1 MKHFYLVSNQYKD
14 EGFCL
19 REQAAAYLTEHG
31 AVCTIH
37 EEDGQRPGPDT
48 ECVITLGGDGTL
60 LRVVRRFSDLPLS
73 FIGINTGTLGYLTEG
88 DRGMLFTILDALLQ
102 DNFIRERR
110 MMIFGRII
118 RGGKSLGR
126 HRALNDV
133 VVRSKNPMKIVNLRV
148 SVNGQF
154 LKEYR
159 CDGLIA
165 STPTGSTAYNFS
177 AGGPIVEPTAK
188 LFLLTPVAAHSL
200 NSRSIVFSPT
210 DKISV
215 EILPPT
221 RGNET
226 EEAFQVYVD
235 GEKPES
241 LCVGDVVEITQAS
254 TTIHILKLSER
265 SFVETLRIKLSD

>member
-1 MKHFYLVSNQYKD
+1 MKHFYLVSNIYKD

-19 REQAAAYLTEHG
+19 RDRVAAYLSERG
-31 AVCTIH
+31 ASCVIH
-37 EEDGQRPGPDT
+37 EEDMRPGPET

-60 LRVVRRFSDLPLS
+60 LRVVRRFSDLSLA
-73 FIGINTGTLGYLTEG
+73 FIGVNTGTLGYLTEG
-88 DRGMLFTILDALLQ
+88 DRSMIPMILDALLQ
-102 DNFIRERR
+102 DDFIREKR
-110 MMIFGRII
+110 MMIFGRIL
-118 RGGKSLGR
+118 RGGESLGR

-133 VVRSKNPMKIVNLRV
+133 VVRSKNPMKIINLKV

-177 AGGPIVEPTAK
+177 AGGPIVEPTAR
-188 LFLLTPVAAHSL
+188 LLVLTPVAAHSL

-226 EEAFQVYVD
+226 EEAFQVYFD
-235 GEKPES
+235 GEKPVS
-241 LCVGDVVEITQAS
+241 LTVGDVVEITQAS
-254 TTIHILKLSER
+254 TTIQILKLSER

>member
-1 MKHFYLVSNQYKD
+1 MKHFYLVSNIYKD

-19 REQAAAYLTEHG
+19 RDKAVAYLQERG
-31 AVCTIH
+31 AVCRIH
-37 EEDGQRPGPDT
+37 EDGMKPGPET
-48 ECVITLGGDGTL
+48 ECIITLGGDGTL
-60 LRVVRRFSDLPLS
+60 LRVVRRYSDMALS

-88 DRGMLFTILDALLQ
+88 DRNSLYTVLDALLEDQ
-102 DNFIRERR
+102 FIREKR
-110 MMIFGRII
+110 MMIFGRILKNG
-118 RGGKSLGR
+118 RSAGR

-148 SVNGQF
+148 CVNGQF

-177 AGGPIVEPTAK
+177 AGGPIVEPTAR
-188 LFLLTPVAAHSL
+188 LLVLTPVAAHSL
-200 NSRSIVFSPT
+200 NNRSIVFSPS

-226 EEAFQVYVD
+226 EEEFQVYFD

-241 LCVGDVVEITQAS
+241 LAVGDVVEITQAS
-254 TTIHILKLSER
+254 TTISILKLSER
-265 SFVETLRIKLSD
+265 SFVETLRSKMSDS

>member
-1 MKHFYLVSNQYKD
+1 MKHFYLVSNIYKD

-19 REQAAAYLTEHG
+19 RDRVAAYLSERG
-31 AVCTIH
+31 ASCVIH
-37 EEDGQRPGPDT
+37 EEGMRPSPET

-60 LRVVRRFSDLPLS
+60 LRVVRRFSDLSLA
-73 FIGINTGTLGYLTEG
+73 FIGVNTGTLGYLTEG
-88 DRGMLFTILDALLQ
+88 DRSMIPMILDALLQ
-102 DNFIRERR
+102 DDFIREKR
-110 MMIFGRII
+110 MMIFGRIL

-133 VVRSKNPMKIVNLRV
+133 VVRSKNPMKIINLKV

-177 AGGPIVEPTAK
+177 AGGPIVEPTAR
-188 LFLLTPVAAHSL
+188 LLVLTPVAAHSL
-200 NSRSIVFSPT
+200 NNRSIVFSPT

-226 EEAFQVYVD
+226 EEAFQVYFD
-235 GEKPES
+235 GEKPVS
-241 LCVGDVVEITQAS
+241 LTVGDVVEITQAS
-254 TTIHILKLSER
+254 TTIQILKLSER